1 MRKLLCAC
9 VTITA
14 FATASYS
21 KNVSEGLV
29 DLKITMKN
37 QMEQSLIE
45 GKYIRI
51 NFETGETISLSPVD
65 AHPIVFSLREDYE
78 LFSKYTDDTG
88 AAYLADFYL
97 KPKDRGYEVSQVEG
111 CSHKPT
117 KNLAKLRSATRTV

>member
-9 VTITA
+9 VTITV

-88 AAYLADFYL
+88 AAYLADF
-97 KPKDRGYEVSQVEG
+97 
-111 CSHKPT
+111 
-117 KNLAKLRSATRTV
+117 